1 MNGHTEGQF
10 DYEMVR
16 ARTNCDRVLFYEAA
30 LTRSQSYDFMAS
42 LDVYASLHRSEGFG
56 LTCAEAMAM
65 GLPVVAS
72 GYSGN
77 MDFMQA
83 DNSLLV
89 RTPSRRDRPAVWPLS
104 FRHALGRA
112 RRRRSGS
119 RTRSLLQK
127 EERLALGRRGQEAV
141 QFMLSAEAVGSI
153 ASAMLSA
160 RTGIGRVRAPH
171 APQMTSQT
179 NVSHAVSRR
188 NSQGTAPSLQPQP
201 FMPN

>member
-1 MNGHTEGQF
+1 MSRVLIQAFCSAFRRDDNCYLILKVNGRTEGQF

-16 ARTNCDRVLFYEAA
+16 ARTNSDRVLFYEAA

-77 MDFMQA
+77 MDFMRA

-89 RTPSRRDRPAVWPLS
+89 RTPSRRDRPAVRPLS

-112 RRRRSGS
+112 RRRGSGS
-119 RTRSLLQK
+119 RTCGLSSKRKSDWRSDG
-127 EERLALGRRGQEAV
+127 A
-141 QFMLSAEAVGSI
+141 
-153 ASAMLSA
+153 A
-160 RTGIGRVRAPH
+160 RKRC
-171 APQMTSQT
+171 
-179 NVSHAVSRR
+179 
-188 NSQGTAPSLQPQP
+188 NSC
-201 FMPN
+201 